1 MDIYK
6 INGAD
11 FLVKA
16 FLSLESE
23 DECKAFLEDLLTTKE
38 IIDLSQRIMVAKML
52 SQQEVYSQIAEKTGA
67 SSATISRVN
76 RCYLYGSDGY
86 KKVLDTLAKEDP

>member
-16 FLSLESE
+16 FLALESE
-23 DECKAFLEDLLTTKE
+23 EECKAFLEDLLTTKE

-52 SQQEVYSQIAEKTGA
+52 SNQEVYSHIAEKTGA

-86 KKVLDTLAKEDP
+86 KKVLENLEKK